1 MPLPAHPM
9 QTIGYT
15 GPDLSSPAMAK
26 AFVDATDGALAA
38 HRETTMPGHFNR
50 AAFYRWPEAF
60 RALKKCLPS
69 NAYRLRKLVL
79 RYGPQAAEPLVLTGH
94 LRNEVLRG
102 PVRFSSRGSTRKIV
116 WPNAPRYVYRIP
128 KNSTFDKAAAV
139 LATNP
144 TDKTAIT
151 ARIDAAMQRYFD
163 SVGATPASP
172 SSPSLA
178 AAPSA

>member
-1 MPLPAHPM
+1 M